1 MELTRLGQSRTL
13 FFRQTTSPTDGSTAT
28 MITIDNYANLVAAFS
43 DLLLVSIHVILFER
57 EIYPPSLF
65 IAARKYNH
73 PVRQARHPRVC
84 QWIQDAVNACTEELL
99 KCTVDLI
106 AINIL
111 SPANKPLER
120 FVFDVSAFPVVAP
133 SDLHSPFVYIPA
145 HDTTTNTGSPTI
157 PDSQDAS
164 VTGGISTIDLEE
176 QLRAV
181 LTKLSYASVK
191 LGKLPEE
198 CTFSVSMELKKDSPA
213 PEGNPPVWVAAEYQ
227 GTTTGPR
234 RQQAP
239 SQRAAE
245 TSRTIPVRS
254 LALGAMALE
263 TWIEEAVGK
272 QELVRS

>member
-1 MELTRLGQSRTL
+1 
-13 FFRQTTSPTDGSTAT
+13 
-28 MITIDNYANLVAAFS
+28 MISIDNYANLVTAFS
-43 DLLLVSIHVILFER
+43 DLLLVSIHVILYER
-57 EIYPPSLF
+57 EIYPASLF

-133 SDLHSPFVYIPA
+133 SDIHSPFVHIPA
-145 HDTTTNTGSPTI
+145 AAPNDTTSTPTI
-157 PDSQDAS
+157 PDSQDPAA
-164 VTGGISTIDLEE
+164 IPHIDIEE

-191 LGKLPEE
+191 LGKLPAE
-198 CTFSVSMELKKDSPA
+198 CTFSVSMELKNDSPA
-213 PEGNPPVWVAAEYQ
+213 PEGNPPVWIAAEYQ
-227 GTTTGPR
+227 GPDKSR
-234 RQQAP
+234 RQP
-239 SQRAAE
+239 SQRGAE
-245 TSRTIPVRS
+245 TNRTIPIRS
-254 LALGAMALE
+254 LSLGAMALE
-263 TWIEEAVGK
+263 TWIEEAAGK
-272 QELVRS
+272 QELMHS